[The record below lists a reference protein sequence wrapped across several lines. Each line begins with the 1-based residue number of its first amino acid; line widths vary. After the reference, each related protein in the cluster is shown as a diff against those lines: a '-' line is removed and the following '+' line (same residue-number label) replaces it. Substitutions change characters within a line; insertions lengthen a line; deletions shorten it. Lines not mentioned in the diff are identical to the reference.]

1 MKPTED
7 LDDVLED
14 YETAAEDRDDTILNL
29 KDELYETNGE
39 ISDEKKRLW
48 RGNSGSGVK
57 VSVGVLTDFQGAID
71 IALIYGVFFF
81 FLSINIDTRKNPA
94 AVYGSWWKAGYD
106 VRVDKKK
113 KDKPVTLTYKAR
125 IKQDTGEVR
134 IASS

>member
-29 KDELYETNGE
+29 KDELYETNEE

-57 VSVGVLTDFQGAID
+57 VSVGVLTDFQGAIN

-81 FLSINIDTRKNPA
+81 SFSCLLILIREKILQPYMVPGGKQGTMFVLTRRKRINQSP
-94 AVYGSWWKAGYD
+94 
-106 VRVDKKK
+106 
-113 KDKPVTLTYKAR
+113 
-125 IKQDTGEVR
+125 
-134 IASS
+134 